1 MKLWAWYTARRRRKM
16 RERYLQ
22 ERARQRALTGID
34 AQQEVRDVATGS
46 AAAQQGMFG
55 HGT

>member
-1 MKLWAWYTARRRRKM
+1 MKLWAWYIARRQRKAH
-16 RERYLQ
+16 EAYLK
-22 ERARQRALTGID
+22 ERARQRALNGLDTE
-34 AQQEVRDVATGS
+34 QEMRDVATGS